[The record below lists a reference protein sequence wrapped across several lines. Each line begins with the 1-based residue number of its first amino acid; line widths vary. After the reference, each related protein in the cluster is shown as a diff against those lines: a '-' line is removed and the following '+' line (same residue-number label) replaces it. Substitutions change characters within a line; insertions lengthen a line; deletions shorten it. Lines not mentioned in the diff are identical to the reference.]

1 VLETV
6 ERCTVD
12 KINFKIIRALSEDA
26 RISFSKLAK
35 KVHLSAPAVAERVRK
50 LEELGV
56 ITAYR
61 PIVNLEKLGIPIRA
75 LVECDVHKAQE
86 RKLKAMLL
94 DMDEVIKIYNITG
107 NTTFI
112 VEVGVT
118 ALSELDVFLE
128 RIIDYCDTNT
138 KLIMQIPIEEAL
150 PKRLEKM
157 LEKNAKRSEG

>member
-1 VLETV
+1 M
-6 ERCTVD
+6 D
-12 KINFKIIRALSEDA
+12 KLNLRIIRALSENA
-26 RISFSKLAK
+26 RISFSQLAK

-50 LEELGV
+50 LEEQGV

-61 PIVNLEKLGIPIRA
+61 PIINLEKLGLPIRA
-75 LVECDVHKAQE
+75 LVECEVHKAQE
-86 RKLKAMLL
+86 RRLKSMLL
-94 DMDEVIKIYNITG
+94 DMDEVIKIYNVTG
-107 NTTFI
+107 ITTFI

-118 ALSELDVFLE
+118 ALSELDLFLE

-157 LEKNAKRSEG
+157 IEKSIEQNEGQ